1 MSPQDEEL
9 SVTQEPDMSWFDIAI
24 DNRGNAVILDYA
36 AGWEGHTIEFYW
48 EDTFASDPPKHL
60 ATGAYRWT
68 GFKVGFWG
76 EDDHLNVTGGEFI
89 SALPPFLSTPP
100 VPHDKGLR
108 DALEPFAAIKMGDDA
123 DCRVEIVP
131 NGYSDP
137 SDWRRH
143 IKRAREALSPP
154 QQAATDEGVGQ

>member
-1 MSPQDEEL
+1 MTTPSPEGL
-9 SVTQEPDMSWFDIAI
+9 QEPA
-24 DNRGNAVILDYA
+24 
-36 AGWEGHTIEFYW
+36 
-48 EDTFASDPPKHL
+48 
-60 ATGAYRWT
+60 
-68 GFKVGFWG
+68 
-76 EDDHLNVTGGEFI
+76 LNVTDWLNVARLAGEHGIRYRTNRALEQFI

>member
-1 MSPQDEEL
+1 MTHPHEGL
-9 SVTQEPDMSWFDIAI
+9 QERALREALKKCRQQFEYYVQQHMAKTSPDMDK
-24 DNRGNAVILDYA
+24 A
-36 AGWEGHTIEFYW
+36 ATNQEFV
-48 EDTFASDPPKHL
+48 ELCEFALS
-60 ATGAYRWT
+60 
-68 GFKVGFWG
+68 
-76 EDDHLNVTGGEFI
+76 
-89 SALPPFLSTPP
+89 STPP
-100 VPHDKGLR
+100 VPQDQGLR